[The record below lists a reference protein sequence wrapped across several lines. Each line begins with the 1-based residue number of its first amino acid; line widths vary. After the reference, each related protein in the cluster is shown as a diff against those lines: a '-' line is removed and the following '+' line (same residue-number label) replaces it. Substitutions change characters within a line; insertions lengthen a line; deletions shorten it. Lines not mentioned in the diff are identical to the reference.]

1 MSSPSHTYS
10 LLSPNKHGK
19 YDVPRV
25 VHMLWHAFTFLAR
38 YTMRGVTFL
47 ALRFISIGAE
57 AFKWFEAASG
67 VMGAQRGAI
76 CWADVRGAAR
86 VGEWNGCAAAC
97 CLPLELRLLTIAA
110 RLFGVEM
117 QHPGVEKDVTVL
129 WCRSASERDVSATAA
144 PGMSNPADAA
154 AAGRACRHKQLLS
167 APIDAASVRD
177 PSAAVLLVPLSH
189 AR

>member
-1 MSSPSHTYS
+1 MRRS
-10 LLSPNKHGK
+10 
-19 YDVPRV
+19 
-25 VHMLWHAFTFLAR
+25 MLFA
-38 YTMRGVTFL
+38 
-47 ALRFISIGAE
+47 
-57 AFKWFEAASG
+57 
-67 VMGAQRGAI
+67 
-76 CWADVRGAAR
+76 
-86 VGEWNGCAAAC
+86 
-97 CLPLELRLLTIAA
+97 LELRFLTIAA

-177 PSAAVLLVPLSH
+177 PSAAVLLVCVVVRDSFEKAEYYVH
-189 AR
+189 ALQKYSLTATLEPAS

>member
-1 MSSPSHTYS
+1 MRRS
-10 LLSPNKHGK
+10 
-19 YDVPRV
+19 
-25 VHMLWHAFTFLAR
+25 MLFA
-38 YTMRGVTFL
+38 
-47 ALRFISIGAE
+47 
-57 AFKWFEAASG
+57 
-67 VMGAQRGAI
+67 
-76 CWADVRGAAR
+76 
-86 VGEWNGCAAAC
+86 
-97 CLPLELRLLTIAA
+97 LELRFLTIAA

-144 PGMSNPADAA
+144 PGVTNPADAA

>member
-1 MSSPSHTYS
+1 MRRS
-10 LLSPNKHGK
+10 
-19 YDVPRV
+19 
-25 VHMLWHAFTFLAR
+25 MLF
-38 YTMRGVTFL
+38 
-47 ALRFISIGAE
+47 
-57 AFKWFEAASG
+57 
-67 VMGAQRGAI
+67 
-76 CWADVRGAAR
+76 AAR
-86 VGEWNGCAAAC
+86 AALVDDCGQAVW
-97 CLPLELRLLTIAA
+97 R
-110 RLFGVEM
+110 RV

-129 WCRSASERDVSATAA
+129 WCRSASERDVNATAA